1 MSFLAP
7 LFLLGGALIIGPII
21 FHLIRRTTREVT
33 PFSSL
38 MFLQPTPPRVTRRS
52 RIENLWLLLLRC
64 LVIGLLA
71 VGFARPFLQRENA
84 AANAS
89 ADASKRTVLLVDTS
103 ASMRREDLWT
113 QARAKV
119 EALTRSA
126 APADEM
132 ALLTFDRIPRT
143 LLTFE
148 QWRETTPDGRLA
160 ALTQRLE
167 GVTPGWAGTAL
178 GAALLQAAEML
189 EAPAEENGRTREIV
203 VIGDLQEGSRL
214 DGVQGYEWP
223 RGLVVR
229 LEPVAAKRLENAGAQ
244 WIAESVDNGGT
255 DTPQGPRVR
264 VINTPEAK
272 REQFALAWAAAAQPA
287 KLDVYVPAGQAR
299 VARPSPAPSGSERL
313 VLSGDEVEFDNTLF
327 ILPAQPVQVPLLYVG
342 NDARDDT
349 GGSFYY
355 LARAFQ
361 KTPALRVE
369 INPVRG
375 NAPVPAFRLQQSQM
389 IVLGEGVEEAA
400 LQGIRGFARSGKIVL
415 APLTKAEDAQTV
427 ARLLET
433 PAFTATEARIK
444 DYAMFAQIDFQHPIF
459 AAFADPRFSDFTKIH
474 FWKHR
479 HFDATIL
486 PNARV
491 VASFDDKTPAIVEVP
506 LGQGRVIILA
516 SSWRPADSQLALSSK
531 FVPLLYGLLEQSSN
545 LPPRKAQYFV
555 GDEVPLP
562 PGPQALT
569 VRKPDGVE
577 MPIPVGG
584 SFKETDQPGVYQVMP
599 GTLRF
604 VVNLTPDE
612 SKLALLGSERLSS
625 LGVPLAATPKPA
637 SPHAL
642 KDAAKAQ
649 AAELENRQKLWR
661 WLVVAALVVLLLET
675 LLAGRLTRLVPSTT
689 GAHT

>member
-7 LFLLGGALIIGPII
+7 LFLLGGAVIIGPII

-71 VGFARPFLQRENA
+71 LGFGRPFLQREDA
-84 AANAS
+84 AADVS
-89 ADASKRTVLLVDTS
+89 TDARKRTVLLVDTS

-113 QARAKV
+113 QARTKV
-119 EALTRSA
+119 ETLARKA
-126 APADEM
+126 APQDEM
-132 ALLTFDRIPRT
+132 ALLTFDRTPRT

-148 QWRETTPDGRLA
+148 QWQETTPDGRVA
-160 ALTQRLE
+160 TLTQRLE
-167 GVTPGWAGTAL
+167 GVTPGWAGTTL
-178 GAALLQAAEML
+178 GTALLQAAEML
-189 EAPAEENGRTREIV
+189 EAPAEANGTTREII

-214 DGVQGYEWP
+214 DGLQGYEWP
-223 RGLVVR
+223 RGLIVR
-229 LEPVAAKRLENAGAQ
+229 LEPVTAKRLENAGAQ
-244 WIAESVDNGGT
+244 WIAESVDSGGAEL
-255 DTPQGPRVR
+255 PQGPRIR
-264 VINTPEAK
+264 VINTPDAK
-272 REQFALAWAAAAQPA
+272 REQFALTWAAAAQPA

-299 VARPSPAPSGSERL
+299 VARPSPPPSGSNRL
-313 VLSGDEVEFDNTLF
+313 VLTGDEVEFDNTLF

-342 NDARDDT
+342 NDANEDT

-369 INPVRG
+369 VSPVRG

-389 IVLGEGVEEAA
+389 IVLGEGVEETA
-400 LQGIRGFARSGKIVL
+400 LQGVREFARAGKIVL
-415 APLTKAEDAQTV
+415 APLASAEDAQTV

-433 PAFTATEARIK
+433 PAFTATEARVK

-474 FWKHR
+474 FWKYR
-479 HFDATIL
+479 RIDSATL
-486 PNARV
+486 PGARV
-491 VASFDDKTPAIVEVP
+491 VASFDDKAPAIIEAP
-506 LGQGRVIILA
+506 LGKGRVVILT
-516 SSWRPADSQLALSSK
+516 STWRPADSQLALSSK

-562 PGPQALT
+562 PGPQSLT
-569 VRKPDGVE
+569 VRKPDGGEV
-577 MPIPVGG
+577 PIPAGG

-612 SKLALLGSERLSS
+612 SKLAALGSERLSS

-649 AAELENRQKLWR
+649 AAELESRQKLWR
-661 WLVVAALVVLLLET
+661 WLVIAALVVLLLET
-675 LLAGRLTRLVPSTT
+675 LLAGRLTRFAPSTT
-689 GAHT
+689 GAQT

>member
-7 LFLLGGALIIGPII
+7 LFLLGGAVIIGPII

-71 VGFARPFLQRENA
+71 VGFSRPFLQRETA
-84 AANAS
+84 ATNANAGT
-89 ADASKRTVLLVDTS
+89 SKRTVLLVDTS

-119 EALTRSA
+119 EALARKA
-126 APADEM
+126 APEDEM
-132 ALLTFDRIPRT
+132 ALLTFDRTPRT

-148 QWRETTPDGRLA
+148 QWRETTLDGRVA

-167 GVTPGWAGTAL
+167 GVTPGWAGTTL

-214 DGVQGYEWP
+214 DGLQGYEWP

-229 LEPVAAKRLENAGAQ
+229 LEPVAAKRIENAGAQ
-244 WIAESVDNGGT
+244 WIAESVESGAT

-264 VINTPEAK
+264 VINTAEAK
-272 REQFALAWAAAAQPA
+272 REQFALTWVAAAQPS

-299 VARPSPAPSGSERL
+299 VARPSAPPAGSERL

-342 NDARDDT
+342 NDAHDDT

-375 NAPVPAFRLQQSQM
+375 DASVPAFRLQQSQM

-400 LQGIRGFARSGKIVL
+400 LQGVREFARSGKIVL
-415 APLTKAEDAQTV
+415 APLAKAEDAQIV

-433 PAFTATEARIK
+433 PAFTAAEAPVK

-479 HFDATIL
+479 RFDAAIL

-506 LGQGRVIILA
+506 LGQGRVVILA
-516 SSWRPADSQLALSSK
+516 SSWRPTDSQLALSSK

-555 GDEVPLP
+555 GDEIPLP

-577 MPIPVGG
+577 IPIPAGG
-584 SFKETDQPGVYQVMP
+584 SFKETDQPGAYQVMP

-661 WLVVAALVVLLLET
+661 WLVVGALVVLLLET